1 MINLKAMP
9 LIVTCEHASNKVP
22 SYLKKYFLEEESILK
37 THHAYDIG
45 VEAIFNQV
53 IKKWNPFYSCKGK
66 YSRLCIDLNR
76 SLRHPKLFSDLSKAA
91 PIEIKKRLLQEW
103 SSY

>member
-22 SYLKKYFLEEESILK
+22 SYLKPYILENDPILK
-37 THHAYDIG
+37 THYAYDLG

-53 IKKWNPFYSCKGK
+53 IQKWNPFYSCKG
-66 YSRLCIDLNR
+66 I
-76 SLRHPKLFSDLSKAA
+76 LSK
-91 PIEIKKRLLQEW
+91 IKTV
-103 SSY
+103 